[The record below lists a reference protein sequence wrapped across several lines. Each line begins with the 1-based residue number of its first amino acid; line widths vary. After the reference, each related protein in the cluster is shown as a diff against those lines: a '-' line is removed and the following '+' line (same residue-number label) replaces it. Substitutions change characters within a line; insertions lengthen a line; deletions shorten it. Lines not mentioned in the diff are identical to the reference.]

1 MIDETLFDAEEKME
15 KAVSVARDDLS
26 SIRTGR
32 ANPGMFSRI
41 NIDYYG
47 SMTPI
52 TQLSSINV
60 PEARLVVIKP
70 YEANQLRN
78 IEDAIRNSDL
88 GVNPTNDGNVI
99 RIAIPQLTEERRR
112 DLVKQAKAKGEDARV
127 TVRNIRRKAMEELHR
142 IKKDGEAG
150 EDEVARAEK
159 DLDKTTH
166 TVHDP
171 DRRAGQAQRRRA
183 AGGLVADQQ
192 ATPVADTDAGPTE
205 PPKKASRAGRNLPAA
220 IGVGVLLGA
229 MAIVILLFAPMG
241 WLPVLAV
248 AMPIATHEV
257 VRRLRE
263 AGYALPVI
271 PLLIG
276 GQAMIWLTWPYGP
289 AGLLGAYGGTIVV
302 CMVWRLVGQGLS
314 EQPVNYLR
322 DISATVLLAT
332 WVPLFASF
340 SALLIFQDHG
350 GIRMFTVIVTVVF
363 ADIGGYVAGVL
374 FGKHLMVPAISPK
387 KSWEGLGGS
396 LLFGITASVLTVTFL
411 LDKPA
416 WVGVPLGLML
426 VITGVLGDLVESQVK
441 RDLGIKDMGTLLP
454 GHGGIMDRIDAMLP
468 SAVAGW
474 IVLTLLA

>member
-1 MIDETLFDAEEKME
+1 M
-15 KAVSVARDDLS
+15 
-26 SIRTGR
+26 
-32 ANPGMFSRI
+32 
-41 NIDYYG
+41 
-47 SMTPI
+47 
-52 TQLSSINV
+52 
-60 PEARLVVIKP
+60 
-70 YEANQLRN
+70 
-78 IEDAIRNSDL
+78 
-88 GVNPTNDGNVI
+88 
-99 RIAIPQLTEERRR
+99 
-112 DLVKQAKAKGEDARV
+112 
-127 TVRNIRRKAMEELHR
+127 
-142 IKKDGEAG
+142 
-150 EDEVARAEK
+150 
-159 DLDKTTH
+159 
-166 TVHDP
+166 
-171 DRRAGQAQRRRA
+171 
-183 AGGLVADQQ
+183 ADQHVS
-192 ATPVADTDAGPTE
+192 PVADTPVEE
-205 PPKKASRAGRNLPAA
+205 PPKKTSRAGRNLPAA

-229 MAIVILLFAPMG
+229 MAIGILLFAPKG

-302 CMVWRLVGQGLS
+302 CMVWRLVGQGLR

-340 SALLIFQDHG
+340 TALLIFQDHG
-350 GIRMFTVIVTVVF
+350 GIRTFTVIVTVVF

-396 LLFGITASVLTVTFL
+396 LLFGITASVLTVAFL

>member
-1 MIDETLFDAEEKME
+1 
-15 KAVSVARDDLS
+15 
-26 SIRTGR
+26 
-32 ANPGMFSRI
+32 
-41 NIDYYG
+41 
-47 SMTPI
+47 MT
-52 TQLSSINV
+52 
-60 PEARLVVIKP
+60 
-70 YEANQLRN
+70 
-78 IEDAIRNSDL
+78 D
-88 GVNPTNDGNVI
+88 
-99 RIAIPQLTEERRR
+99 
-112 DLVKQAKAKGEDARV
+112 
-127 TVRNIRRKAMEELHR
+127 
-142 IKKDGEAG
+142 
-150 EDEVARAEK
+150 
-159 DLDKTTH
+159 
-166 TVHDP
+166 
-171 DRRAGQAQRRRA
+171 QR
-183 AGGLVADQQ
+183 

-205 PPKKASRAGRNLPAA
+205 PPKKVSRAGRNLPAA

-229 MAIVILLFAPMG
+229 MAIVILLFAPKG

-263 AGYALPVI
+263 AGYDLPVI

-302 CMVWRLVGQGLS
+302 CMVWRLVGQGLR

-340 SALLIFQDHG
+340 TALLIFQDHG
-350 GIRMFTVIVTVVF
+350 GIRTFTVIATVVF

-396 LLFGITASVLTVTFL
+396 LLFGITASVLTVAFL
-411 LDKPA
+411 LDKPP

>member
-1 MIDETLFDAEEKME
+1 
-15 KAVSVARDDLS
+15 
-26 SIRTGR
+26 
-32 ANPGMFSRI
+32 
-41 NIDYYG
+41 
-47 SMTPI
+47 MT
-52 TQLSSINV
+52 
-60 PEARLVVIKP
+60 
-70 YEANQLRN
+70 
-78 IEDAIRNSDL
+78 D
-88 GVNPTNDGNVI
+88 
-99 RIAIPQLTEERRR
+99 
-112 DLVKQAKAKGEDARV
+112 
-127 TVRNIRRKAMEELHR
+127 
-142 IKKDGEAG
+142 
-150 EDEVARAEK
+150 
-159 DLDKTTH
+159 
-166 TVHDP
+166 
-171 DRRAGQAQRRRA
+171 QR
-183 AGGLVADQQ
+183 

-220 IGVGVLLGA
+220 IGVGVLLGG
-229 MAIVILLFAPMG
+229 MAIGVLLFAPIG
-241 WLPVLAV
+241 WLPVLTA
-248 AMPIATHEV
+248 AIAIATHEV

-271 PLLIG
+271 PLLVG
-276 GQAMIWLTWPYGP
+276 GQAMIWLTWPWGP
-289 AGLLGAYGGTIVV
+289 AGLLGAYGGTVVV
-302 CMVWRLVGQGLS
+302 CMVWRLVGHGLS

-322 DISATVLLAT
+322 DISASVLLAT

-350 GIRMFTVIVTVVF
+350 GGRVFTVIATVVF

-374 FGKHLMVPAISPK
+374 FGKHLMAPAISPK

-396 LLFGITASVLTVTFL
+396 LLFGITAAVLSVTFL

>member
-1 MIDETLFDAEEKME
+1 
-15 KAVSVARDDLS
+15 
-26 SIRTGR
+26 
-32 ANPGMFSRI
+32 
-41 NIDYYG
+41 
-47 SMTPI
+47 MT
-52 TQLSSINV
+52 
-60 PEARLVVIKP
+60 
-70 YEANQLRN
+70 
-78 IEDAIRNSDL
+78 D
-88 GVNPTNDGNVI
+88 
-99 RIAIPQLTEERRR
+99 
-112 DLVKQAKAKGEDARV
+112 
-127 TVRNIRRKAMEELHR
+127 
-142 IKKDGEAG
+142 
-150 EDEVARAEK
+150 
-159 DLDKTTH
+159 
-166 TVHDP
+166 
-171 DRRAGQAQRRRA
+171 QR
-183 AGGLVADQQ
+183 

-205 PPKKASRAGRNLPAA
+205 PPKKVSRAGRNLPAA

-229 MAIVILLFAPMG
+229 MAIVILLFVPKG

-263 AGYALPVI
+263 AGYDLPVI

-340 SALLIFQDHG
+340 TALLIFQDHG
-350 GIRMFTVIVTVVF
+350 GIRTFTVIVTVVF

-374 FGKHLMVPAISPK
+374 FGKHLMAPAISPK

-396 LLFGITASVLTVTFL
+396 LLFGITASVLTVAFL
-411 LDKPA
+411 LDKPP

>member
-1 MIDETLFDAEEKME
+1 
-15 KAVSVARDDLS
+15 
-26 SIRTGR
+26 
-32 ANPGMFSRI
+32 
-41 NIDYYG
+41 
-47 SMTPI
+47 
-52 TQLSSINV
+52 
-60 PEARLVVIKP
+60 
-70 YEANQLRN
+70 
-78 IEDAIRNSDL
+78 
-88 GVNPTNDGNVI
+88 
-99 RIAIPQLTEERRR
+99 
-112 DLVKQAKAKGEDARV
+112 
-127 TVRNIRRKAMEELHR
+127 
-142 IKKDGEAG
+142 
-150 EDEVARAEK
+150 
-159 DLDKTTH
+159 
-166 TVHDP
+166 
-171 DRRAGQAQRRRA
+171 
-183 AGGLVADQQ
+183 VADQHVS
-192 ATPVADTDAGPTE
+192 PVADMREG
-205 PPKKASRAGRNLPAA
+205 PPKKTSRAGRNLPAA

-229 MAIVILLFAPMG
+229 MAIVILLFAPKG

-248 AMPIATHEV
+248 AIPIATHEV

-302 CMVWRLVGQGLS
+302 CMVWRLVGQGLR

-350 GIRMFTVIVTVVF
+350 GIRTFTVVVTVVF

-374 FGKHLMVPAISPK
+374 FGKHVMVPAISPK

-416 WVGVPLGLML
+416 WVGLPLGLML

>member
-1 MIDETLFDAEEKME
+1 
-15 KAVSVARDDLS
+15 
-26 SIRTGR
+26 
-32 ANPGMFSRI
+32 
-41 NIDYYG
+41 
-47 SMTPI
+47 
-52 TQLSSINV
+52 
-60 PEARLVVIKP
+60 
-70 YEANQLRN
+70 
-78 IEDAIRNSDL
+78 
-88 GVNPTNDGNVI
+88 
-99 RIAIPQLTEERRR
+99 
-112 DLVKQAKAKGEDARV
+112 
-127 TVRNIRRKAMEELHR
+127 
-142 IKKDGEAG
+142 
-150 EDEVARAEK
+150 
-159 DLDKTTH
+159 
-166 TVHDP
+166 
-171 DRRAGQAQRRRA
+171 
-183 AGGLVADQQ
+183 
-192 ATPVADTDAGPTE
+192 VADTDAGPTE
-205 PPKKASRAGRNLPAA
+205 PPKKVSRAGRNLPAA

-229 MAIVILLFAPMG
+229 MAIVILLFAPKG

-263 AGYALPVI
+263 AGYDLPVV

-340 SALLIFQDHG
+340 TALLIFQDHG
-350 GIRMFTVIVTVVF
+350 GIRTFTVIATVVF

-396 LLFGITASVLTVTFL
+396 LLFGITASVLTVAFL

>member
-1 MIDETLFDAEEKME
+1 
-15 KAVSVARDDLS
+15 
-26 SIRTGR
+26 
-32 ANPGMFSRI
+32 
-41 NIDYYG
+41 
-47 SMTPI
+47 MT
-52 TQLSSINV
+52 
-60 PEARLVVIKP
+60 
-70 YEANQLRN
+70 
-78 IEDAIRNSDL
+78 D
-88 GVNPTNDGNVI
+88 
-99 RIAIPQLTEERRR
+99 
-112 DLVKQAKAKGEDARV
+112 
-127 TVRNIRRKAMEELHR
+127 
-142 IKKDGEAG
+142 
-150 EDEVARAEK
+150 
-159 DLDKTTH
+159 
-166 TVHDP
+166 
-171 DRRAGQAQRRRA
+171 QR
-183 AGGLVADQQ
+183 
-192 ATPVADTDAGPTE
+192 ATPVADTEAGPTE
-205 PPKKASRAGRNLPAA
+205 PPKKASRAGRDLPAA
-220 IGVGVLLGA
+220 IAVGVVLGA
-229 MAIVILLFAPMG
+229 MAIGVLLFAPIG

-263 AGYALPVI
+263 AGYALPLI

-302 CMVWRLVGQGLS
+302 CMVWRLVGHGLS

-340 SALLIFQDHG
+340 SALLIFQDRG
-350 GIRMFTVIVTVVF
+350 GIRTFTVIVTVVF

-374 FGKHLMVPAISPK
+374 FGKHLMAPAISPK

-396 LLFGITASVLTVTFL
+396 LLFGITAAVLSVAFL
-411 LDKPA
+411 MDKPA

-441 RDLGIKDMGTLLP
+441 RDLGIKDMATLLP